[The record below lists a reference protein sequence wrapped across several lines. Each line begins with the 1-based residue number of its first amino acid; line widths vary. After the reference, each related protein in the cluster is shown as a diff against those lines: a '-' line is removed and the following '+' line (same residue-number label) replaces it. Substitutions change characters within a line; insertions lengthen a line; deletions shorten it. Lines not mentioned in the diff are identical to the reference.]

1 MSNLAT
7 DNHDLVVVGGGV
19 LGSTVALF
27 AARGGMNVGLI
38 DRGPICR
45 EASGTNAGTLTMQM
59 TRVALIPYALEGHRM
74 WANAQSWLGHD
85 VGVQVC
91 DGLSLAFTENEE
103 EILVERANLR
113 REAGAPIELITAH
126 RAKQIEPGLGDGI
139 RVAAHCTVDGYAA
152 AYLTGR
158 AYRNAL
164 EQAGVTL
171 YEGCPVKGIEQ
182 GQNSFTIVSAMR
194 RVRAR
199 RLVLAGGVWLETMLG
214 WLGVK
219 VPVKVLVNQLAVTTP
234 IKPVMRTV
242 LGIASGLLSLK
253 QFPHGSVVIGGGWQ
267 ARGDKDRDRGTVL
280 PDQVVGNT
288 RLAIHTIP
296 QLRDAKLL
304 RAWTGYEAE
313 TEDAMPMVGPVPNVD
328 GAYVCGSIHSG
339 YTSGP
344 YIAKLLADHLLGR
357 EPERPLFPID
367 RLLLARTPPQ
377 RIAEGVA

>member
-1 MSNLAT
+1 MSGTAA
-7 DNHDLVVVGGGV
+7 HIADLVVIGGGL
-19 LGSTVALF
+19 LGATVALF
-27 AARGGMNVGLI
+27 AARGGMNVALV

-74 WANAQSWLGHD
+74 WANARAWLGHD

-91 DGLSLAFTENEE
+91 DGLSLAFTEAEE
-103 EILVERANLR
+103 EILTERAQLR
-113 REAGAPIELITAH
+113 SQAGAPIDVVSAT
-126 RAKQIEPGLGDGI
+126 RAKQIEPGLGDGV
-139 RVAAHCTVDGYAA
+139 RLAAHCPIDGYAA

-158 AYRNAL
+158 AYRGAL
-164 EQAGVTL
+164 REAGVTL
-171 YEGCPVKGIEQ
+171 YEDHPVTGIQ
-182 GQNSFTIVSAMR
+182 RSKNRFTVLTRFGHIGG
-194 RVRAR
+194 R
-199 RLVLAGGVWLETMLG
+199 RLVLAGGVWLETMLD
-214 WLGVK
+214 WLGLK
-219 VPVKVLVNQLAVTTP
+219 IPVKVLVNQLAVTEP

-242 LGIASGLLSLK
+242 IGIASGLLSLK
-253 QFPHGSVVIGGGWQ
+253 QFPHGSAVIGGGWQ

-296 QLRDAKLL
+296 KLRNAKLL

-313 TEDAMPMVGPVPNVD
+313 TDDAMPMVGPIPGIE

-344 YIAKLLADHLLGR
+344 YIAKLLADQILDR

-367 RLLLARTPPQ
+367 RLMGSSAAPPLAR
-377 RIAEGVA
+377 ESVG